1 MKKFPQNR
9 EKFLKAEKVGEWADM
24 NRIKL
29 QKRLLFGF
37 NQKLYVG
44 LQWGEKLCDV
54 SLRQK
59 PAETTLGTL

>member
-1 MKKFPQNR
+1 M
-9 EKFLKAEKVGEWADM
+9 GEWADM

-44 LQWGEKLCDV
+44 LRWGEKLCDV